1 MDTSVLIQALSVGIP
16 LIILT
21 VQIDKKKAKKGVAS

>member
-21 VQIDKKKAKKGVAS
+21 VQIDKNKGKKGGAS